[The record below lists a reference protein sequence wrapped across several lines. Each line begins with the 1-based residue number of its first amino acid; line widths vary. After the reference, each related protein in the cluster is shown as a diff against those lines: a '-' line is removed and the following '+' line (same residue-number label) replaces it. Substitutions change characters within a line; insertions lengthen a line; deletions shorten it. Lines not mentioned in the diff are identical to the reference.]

1 MRLGTAS
8 VKFTSYSSH
17 LVSAWWK
24 PTCSSPYFQNRT
36 SKTTRDFKSTF
47 FRIVFEVQRS
57 GVVMDTAKMHMYRP
71 EFYFVLSF
79 FSYYEKKLNNQNL
92 KSQVTMCVS
101 NVKLWIITL
110 FGFSLIY
117 MGCLFCRLN
126 ISNKFKYWWKVS
138 SHLSFLYILFPMS
151 QKFF

>member
-1 MRLGTAS
+1 MWLGAGS
-8 VKFTSYSSH
+8 VKFTSYSSR

-36 SKTTRDFKSTF
+36 SKITSDFESTF
-47 FRIVFEVQRS
+47 FRIVQRS

-79 FSYYEKKLNNQNL
+79 FSYYEKKLNNQKL
-92 KSQVTMCVS
+92 KAQVTMCVS

-138 SHLSFLYILFPMS
+138 SHLSFLYFLFPMS